1 MAENRNTLKINI
13 LDLGKKKKK
22 RKRHPAGG
30 YYYGDPKHTPKRYQE
45 PKPRTMTA

>member
-13 LDLGKKKKK
+13 LDLGKKK

-30 YYYGDPKHTPKRYQE
+30 YYYGDPKNTPKRYQE
-45 PKPRTMTA
+45 HKPRVMNA